1 VEIEYE
7 QGIDGNKKNNTEL
20 VSINCLS
27 IERNARLD
35 NSGFSAIDSDKNRE
49 TLQLDLII
57 YK

>member
-1 VEIEYE
+1 MSRELM
-7 QGIDGNKKNNTEL
+7 GTKKRTIRNWYQLTA
-20 VSINCLS
+20 SS

-35 NSGFSAIDSDKNRE
+35 NSGFPAIDSGKNRE